1 MPSKNLIFSISM
13 FLTWIGLLYL
23 SICSIAFLFNLWLK
37 NSVTFTKQEAANL
50 REKKFLI
57 IGAGFSG
64 LAVGYFFKKFK
75 LNFLIVDRAEEIG
88 GTWFLNRYP
97 GAAVD
102 VPSFLYQYSFF
113 TKKDWPESYN
123 NSSELFRYLK
133 SFVKWAGLEEN
144 VCLKT
149 SVENCHWNEDRKLWE
164 VEFSKSEG
172 KSSVENFD
180 WTIVCTGSF
189 NEPNKPKFKDQGDFS
204 GKIVH
209 TGEWPKDLNV
219 VGKRVAVIGSGSSAS
234 QTVMKSINFFLQNL
248 LGSGSARRGS
258 TRSRSISTNS
268 WIYRPSMAAVQNS
281 N

>member
-1 MPSKNLIFSISM
+1 MAACKNAYRRHVCLLLKIGKEKFFRKKLIPSKNLIFSISM
-13 FLTWIGLLYL
+13 FLTYLTWIGLLYL

-164 VEFSKSEG
+164 VEFLKSEG

-234 QTVMKSINFFLQNL
+234 QTVMKSINFSFQ
-248 LGSGSARRGS
+248 
-258 TRSRSISTNS
+258 IF
-268 WIYRPSMAAVQNS
+268 
-281 N
+281 